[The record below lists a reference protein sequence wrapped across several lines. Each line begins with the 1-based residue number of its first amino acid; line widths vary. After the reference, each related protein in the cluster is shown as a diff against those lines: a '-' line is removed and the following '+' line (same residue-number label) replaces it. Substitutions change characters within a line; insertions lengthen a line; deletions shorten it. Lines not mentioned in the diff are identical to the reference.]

1 MSFPEVRI
9 FVDAGL
15 SAGGPGCAVAQVV
28 VGGDPEDAEDG
39 EADGG
44 LAPPAPAELVV
55 DGPLGQAVEAVGQGA
70 REETQYVCNILT
82 HLEET
87 L

>member
-1 MSFPEVRI
+1 MLFPEVGI

-55 DGPLGQAVEAVGQGA
+55 YGPLGQAEEAVGQGA
-70 REETQYVCNILT
+70 RKDTQYVCNK
-82 HLEET
+82 
-87 L
+87 

>member
-1 MSFPEVRI
+1 MSFPEVRV

-15 SAGGPGCAVAQVV
+15 SAGWPGGAVAQVV

-44 LAPPAPAELVV
+44 LAPAAPAELVV
-55 DGPLGQAVEAVGQGA
+55 YGPLGQAEEAVGQGA
-70 REETQYVCNILT
+70 REDTQYICKI
-82 HLEET
+82 
-87 L
+87 